1 MKIIDRIRKKL
12 IEKEYE
18 FTIPHFFEEMAE
30 DDLEFDLVGLKDHL
44 LNYCDEFTKTELVK
58 HFFLVRE

>member
-1 MKIIDRIRKKL
+1 MKIIDRIRKKF

-30 DDLEFDLVGLKDHL
+30 DDLEEVIVCMIMANAMFVTHL
-44 LNYCDEFTKTELVK
+44 
-58 HFFLVRE
+58 